1 MLFAAQTFCSLIIHC
16 FIYYCFQ
23 GFWLIIVNKH
33 KVLGKYVVL
42 TVHTQ
47 GQQLHIY
54 TVHAPAKKCSV
65 VSTQITHAEQG
76 RQKKGCLLG
85 RLVM

>member
-1 MLFAAQTFCSLIIHC
+1 MLLF
-16 FIYYCFQ
+16 YYFQ

-54 TVHAPAKKCSV
+54 TVHAPAKKSRV
-65 VSTQITHAEQG
+65 AAVLFLHRLHTLRSTDK
-76 RQKKGCLLG
+76 RKGVYSG
-85 RLVM
+85 DW